1 MSAAPQS
8 INALARANQVR
19 AAHAELLEQLRL
31 RPRRGE
37 VRLPVSQRRREGAS
51 RAAAF
56 LETGTGV
63 SLTIRIEPFLHAIPG
78 MGATHANRLIASIG
92 VRSAHKK
99 LSELTDRQRS
109 ELAARLRQWG
119 AGSHESGSTFSGSL
133 V

>member
-8 INALARANQVR
+8 ITALARANQVR
-19 AAHAELLEQLRL
+19 TAHAELLEQLRL

-37 VRLPVSQRRREGAS
+37 VRLPVPQRRREGAS

-56 LETGTGV
+56 LETGTGLSMTV
-63 SLTIRIEPFLHAIPG
+63 RLEPFLDAIPG
-78 MGATHANRLIASIG
+78 MGSTHANRMIAAIG
-92 VRSAHKK
+92 VRSANKK

-109 ELAARLRQWG
+109 ELAERLRTWG
-119 AGSHESGSTFSGSL
+119 AGLHGSGSTFSGSL